1 MMDQK
6 CKLPFVGENLPRN
19 KNRFLPIIGKLM
31 LMIFRWGFI
40 NDVPNVKKCVIVI
53 GPHTSNWDF
62 VFGLSGLLATGIKA
76 SWMGKHS
83 IFKLPFRRMLR
94 WVGGIPIERSA
105 SSGVVDS
112 MVNRFKTSE
121 KFVLALAPEGTR
133 SKVDQWKTGFYHIA
147 MGAHVPIFMV
157 SLDYK
162 DKAII
167 LGPLFD
173 PTGNV
178 EADIEKMQAV
188 FSQVQAKKTDKT
200 IEFAN

>member
-1 MMDQK
+1 MNQK
-6 CKLPFVGENLPRN
+6 CKLPLIGENLPRN
-19 KNRFLPIIGKLM
+19 TNRFLPILGKLV
-31 LMIFRWGFI
+31 LTVFRWGFI

-62 VFGLSGLLATGIKA
+62 AFGLSGLLATGIKA
-76 SWMGKHS
+76 SWMGKQT
-83 IFKLPFRRMLR
+83 IFKLPFRSALR
-94 WVGGIPIERSA
+94 WLGGIPIKRSVA
-105 SSGVVDS
+105 SGVVDT
-112 MVNRFKTSE
+112 MAKRFKTSE
-121 KFVLALAPEGTR
+121 KFILALAPEGTR

-147 MGAHVPIFMV
+147 MGAGVPIFLV

-167 LGPLFD
+167 LGPLID

-178 EADIEKMQAV
+178 DADIKKMQAV

-200 IEFAN
+200 IEYAN